1 MPGHKTPGHVNF
13 NARPPYQLRR
23 ALHDNRRCS
32 RKTALKLGELGS
44 RHFQL
49 GAGGTAGRAF
59 GIFLQDVARLMNWR
73 APRHN
78 ANFLR
83 SLLISDRL

>member
-1 MPGHKTPGHVNF
+1 VNF